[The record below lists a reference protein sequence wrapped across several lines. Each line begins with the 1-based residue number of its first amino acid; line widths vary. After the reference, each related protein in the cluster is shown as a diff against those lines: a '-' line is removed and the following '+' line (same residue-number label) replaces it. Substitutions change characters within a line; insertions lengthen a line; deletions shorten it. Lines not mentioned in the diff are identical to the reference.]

1 MRAPHRGGAAM
12 SAQNFRWQPRE
23 TLLQEWMSQ
32 QYGIPF
38 SLVSRALGVRSSQAY
53 EIMRRLKLANRVHVT
68 RIDVGS
74 PGVWHRSK
82 HFDAPDAVPYGP
94 LWVYPTREIAWGYLD
109 FDPGEWEP
117 RASTAAHLTAVSELR
132 LAVTGMDTDPEV
144 WTSERLLRRMLKD
157 DRGQLV
163 SHLHDAW
170 YRDAADPDKVWA
182 VEVELTRK
190 FGAGRLLRSV
200 SAALAAVDRHDLAG
214 VLYFVRGE
222 GLRRAIESVRDQIA
236 RDRGVEQLDNFE
248 IHDLDVTLSKK
259 GVA

>member
-1 MRAPHRGGAAM
+1 M

-38 SLVSRALGVRSSQAY
+38 SLAGKALGIRSTQVY
-53 EIMRRLKLANRVHVT
+53 EIMRRLRVAGRVHVT

-74 PGVWHRSK
+74 AGVWHKSK
-82 HFDAPDAVPYGP
+82 HFDAADAVPYGP
-94 LWVYPTREIAWGYLD
+94 LWAYMPREIAWGYLG

-132 LAVTGMDTDPEV
+132 LAITGLNTDPEL
-144 WTSERLLRRMLKD
+144 WTSERLLRRKLKGE
-157 DRGQLV
+157 RGQLV

-182 VEVELTRK
+182 IEVELTRK

-200 SAALAAVDRHDLAG
+200 SAALEAADQHDLAG

-222 GLRRAIESVRDQIA
+222 VLRRAVEGARTQIA
-236 RDRGVEQLDNFE
+236 RERGVEQLHNLE
-248 IHDLDVTLSKK
+248 IHDLDATLSKK

>member
-1 MRAPHRGGAAM
+1 M

-32 QYGIPF
+32 QYCIPF
-38 SLVSRALGVRSSQAY
+38 WLAGKALGIRSTQVY
-53 EIMRRLKLANRVHVT
+53 EIMRRLKLAGRIHVT
-68 RIDVGS
+68 RIDIGS
-74 PGVWHRSK
+74 PGLWHKSK
-82 HFDAPDAVPYGP
+82 HFDAPDTVPYGP
-94 LWVYPTREIAWGYLD
+94 LWAYMARETAWGYLG

-157 DRGQLV
+157 ERGQLV

-200 SAALAAVDRHDLAG
+200 SAALAAADQHDLAG

-248 IHDLDVTLSKK
+248 IHDLDVTLSRK